1 MVESQKHIVQSP
13 VYGQIPTGTPES
25 VAAARKLR
33 VKAQRKRRRNRTF
46 AWFVALAMLGGIVT
60 AGWFGY
66 QAFQDDQ
73 EQLDADRAAAQA
85 DGSAGAPGAL
95 TPLGNQ
101 QAVIEAIEDVNSGAT
116 ASAGGF
122 LGAVEDAQAAVE
134 GINGADTEA
143 SPAAPALTVLDL
155 RPEPV
160 LRLGLELESVGGYE
174 RHVIDGRRFAA
185 DSPAEF
191 ERFVALMQ
199 AQPQVDPQATTFE
212 ALPPLAP
219 GEIGFAIL
227 RDGDRVLQAIIVSS
241 DPPIHV
247 DYAP

>member
-1 MVESQKHIVQSP
+1 VVQNP
-13 VYGQIPTGTPES
+13 TYGQIPKGTPES

-46 AWFVALAMLGGIVT
+46 AWFVALVMLGGVVT

-101 QAVIEAIEDVNSGAT
+101 QAVNKALDDVNSGAT
-116 ASAGGF
+116 AGAGGF
-122 LGAVEDAQAAVE
+122 LGAVEDAQSAVD
-134 GINGADTEA
+134 GINGTEETQA
-143 SPAAPALTVLDL
+143 NPAASGLTVLDL

-160 LRLGLELESVGGYE
+160 LRLGFELDSVGGYE

-199 AQPQVDPQATTFE
+199 AQPQIDPQATTFE
-212 ALPPLAP
+212 ALPTLAP
-219 GEIGFAIL
+219 GEIGFAIV
-227 RDGDRVLQAIIVSS
+227 RDGDSVLQAIIVSS